1 MSRCVLVTGAAGFIG
16 SRLAYSLIAE
26 GYDVVVADDLS
37 IGKRGNVPADASFV
51 QLDLSRED
59 DVARLPERPYVGV
72 LHLAGQSSGKT
83 SFDDPLRDFDANARA
98 TLLLARWSLE
108 HGVPALI
115 HASSMGVYGDC
126 GAQPISEQMPTV
138 PVSYYGASKLAAER
152 VLELAATSGL
162 RSCSLR
168 MFNVYGA
175 GQDLENLDQGMVSIY
190 LAYILRGEPVLVRG
204 PLDRVRDLVHVDDV
218 VEAWKLALTRP
229 IVGAV
234 NVGTGAG
241 TRVDELLQRLFR
253 ACGVG
258 DDYPVVEAP
267 GTPGDQRSTI
277 ADVSRARRELDWEP
291 RVTLDSGLREFVA
304 GAAAWSAR

>member
-1 MSRCVLVTGAAGFIG
+1 VTGAAGFIG

-59 DVARLPERPYVGV
+59 EVARIPERPYVGV

-126 GAQPISEQMPTV
+126 GAQPISEEMPTV

-229 IVGAV
+229 VGGAV

-291 RVTLDSGLREFVA
+291 RVTLDSGLRELVA